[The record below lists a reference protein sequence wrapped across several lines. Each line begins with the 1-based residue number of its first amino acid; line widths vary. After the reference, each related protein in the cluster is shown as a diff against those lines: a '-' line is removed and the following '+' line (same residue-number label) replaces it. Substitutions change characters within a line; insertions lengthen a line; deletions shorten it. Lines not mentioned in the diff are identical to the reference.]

1 MHPSA
6 LPVVGIPCDAF
17 ERGLYP
23 SHGVGEKY
31 IDAVGHGAGVL
42 PILLPCLEEGKD
54 LRALS
59 AHVDPAQV
67 LDMLDGVFFTGSPSN
82 VEPHHYGGAPS
93 APGTLHDPQRDATTL
108 PLLRLAI
115 ARGVPLF
122 CVCRGF
128 QELNVALGGTLH
140 QRVHEVSGMMDHRD
154 NDDDPREVQYA
165 LAHDIAV
172 EEGGVLAPLVPGL
185 RARVN
190 SLHWQ
195 GIERLAPGLRVE
207 ARAPDGLIEA
217 VSVAGSP
224 GFTLGVQ
231 WHPEWR
237 FRENPLSVAMF
248 AAFGQA
254 VRARHA
260 ARAAVQVP
268 KRGVGPVSP

>member
-1 MHPSA
+1 MQPSA

-17 ERGLYP
+17 ERGVYP

-42 PILLPCLEEGKD
+42 PILLPCLEEGRD

-59 AHVDPAQV
+59 AHVDPVQL

-128 QELNVALGGTLH
+128 QQLNVALGGTLH
-140 QRVHEVSGMMDHRD
+140 QRVHEVPGMMDHRD

-217 VSVAGSP
+217 VSVEGSK
-224 GFTLGVQ
+224 GFTLAVQ

-237 FRENPLSVAMF
+237 FRENPFSVAMF
-248 AAFGQA
+248 AAFGAA

>member
-1 MHPSA
+1 MQPSA

-17 ERGLYP
+17 ERGVYP

-59 AHVDPAQV
+59 AHVDPAQL

-140 QRVHEVSGMMDHRD
+140 QRVHEVPGMMDHRD

-217 VSVAGSP
+217 VSVEGSK
-224 GFTLGVQ
+224 GFTLAVQ

-237 FRENPLSVAMF
+237 FRENPFSVAMF
-248 AAFGQA
+248 AAFGAA

>member
-1 MHPSA
+1 
-6 LPVVGIPCDAF
+6 
-17 ERGLYP
+17 
-23 SHGVGEKY
+23 VGEKY

-140 QRVHEVSGMMDHRD
+140 QRVHEVSGMLDHRD

-165 LAHDIAV
+165 LAHDIVV
-172 EEGGVLAPLVPGL
+172 EEGGMLAALLPS
-185 RARVN
+185 RQARVN

-195 GIERLAPGLRVE
+195 GIDRLAPGLRVE

>member
-1 MHPSA
+1 
-6 LPVVGIPCDAF
+6 
-17 ERGLYP
+17 
-23 SHGVGEKY
+23 
-31 IDAVGHGAGVL
+31 
-42 PILLPCLEEGKD
+42 
-54 LRALS
+54 
-59 AHVDPAQV
+59 
-67 LDMLDGVFFTGSPSN
+67 
-82 VEPHHYGGAPS
+82 
-93 APGTLHDPQRDATTL
+93 
-108 PLLRLAI
+108 LRLAI

-217 VSVAGSP
+217 VTVAGSP